1 MCNSTCACWL
11 ASNYLDMQLCRDAV
25 HGRYARRQD
34 LRCDINPGILS
45 DVSHI
50 EHSKI
55 LTSIARDE
63 RPISFFK
70 DNRIRYAINIL

>member
-1 MCNSTCACWL
+1 
-11 ASNYLDMQLCRDAV
+11 MQLCRPTV
-25 HGRYARRQD
+25 HARYARRQD
-34 LRCDINPGILS
+34 LHCDINPGSLS
-45 DVSHI
+45 DVVHI
-50 EHSKI
+50 EYSKI